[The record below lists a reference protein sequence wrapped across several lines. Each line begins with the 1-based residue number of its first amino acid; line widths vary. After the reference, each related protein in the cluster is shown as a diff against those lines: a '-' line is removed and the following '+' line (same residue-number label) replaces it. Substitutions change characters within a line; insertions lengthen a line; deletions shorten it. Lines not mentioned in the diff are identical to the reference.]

1 MAKFKSVPKSPPKQ
15 TKKDVNEDDAPRSSS
30 RTTDIYYFR
39 SHLES
44 MADALESV
52 FDLTGL
58 AEEVEPEQHRA
69 VIDGASYF
77 IDVIKR
83 ELLRM
88 HKHLGESIERS
99 KAGGAA

>member
-1 MAKFKSVPKSPPKQ
+1 MAAKTLAKSPPEE
-15 TKKDVNEDDAPRSSS
+15 TKKDVNKDERHPPVVFVHS
-30 RTTDIYYFR
+30 DIYYFR
-39 SHLES
+39 SRLES

-58 AEEVEPEQHRA
+58 AEEVEPEQLRA

>member
-1 MAKFKSVPKSPPKQ
+1 LFKTVPKIQPQQTEKSEEGRHPPVVF
-15 TKKDVNEDDAPRSSS
+15 THAE
-30 RTTDIYYFR
+30 IYYFR
-39 SHLES
+39 SYLES
-44 MADALESV
+44 MANALESV

-69 VIDGASYF
+69 VIDGASYS

-83 ELLRM
+83 ELVRM